1 MSSNNDN
8 VMARFLFA
16 ILQQKNLK
24 DIDWNAVAHN
34 PILAQEITNGHA
46 ARMRYSRFRNSL
58 LNIEPQR
65 RNRAGAGKSKITKS
79 KKETKAKKENEQP
92 IKDDPNARPRS
103 QEDEPQAPKAPPP
116 KIKDENRVK
125 RELQQTPSEACVAEP
140 DVPHNPLPDTQIQ
153 FHNRLL
159 TPCSDSDLFA
169 ISHGYATS
177 PASDVLRH
185 EQAQYDYTGAAAH
198 CGHESA
204 SWQPSPSYS
213 PFAMPTYEMDTYNA
227 PASAFCDHQ
236 HITHPEGFGIAPSA
250 MMAPDQPQ
258 ALVKHEEWDNRFH

>member
-1 MSSNNDN
+1 MSSNNDS

-65 RNRAGAGKSKITKS
+65 RNRVGASKSKVTKS
-79 KKETKAKKENEQP
+79 RKGTKAKKENEQP
-92 IKDDPNARPRS
+92 IKNDPNARPDS
-103 QEDEPQAPKAPPP
+103 QEQESKAPSP
-116 KIKDENRVK
+116 KIKDETRVK
-125 RELQQTPSEACVAEP
+125 REPQQTPSEACVAQTGGPPTSFP
-140 DVPHNPLPDTQIQ
+140 DSQMQ
-153 FHNRLL
+153 FHSRLL
-159 TPCSDSDLFA
+159 TPCSDSELFA
-169 ISHGYATS
+169 MSHGYATR

-185 EQAQYDYTGAAAH
+185 EPAQYNFAGAAAH
-198 CGHESA
+198 CAHESA

-213 PFAMPTYEMDTYNA
+213 PFAMPSYELDTYSA

-236 HITHPEGFGIAPSA
+236 HITHPEDFGIAPSV
-250 MMAPDQPQ
+250 MMAPDQSP
-258 ALVKHEEWDNRFH
+258 ALVKHEEWDSRFH

>member
-1 MSSNNDN
+1 
-8 VMARFLFA
+8 MARFLFA

-65 RNRAGAGKSKITKS
+65 RNRAGVNKSKVTKS
-79 KKETKAKKENEQP
+79 KKETKTKKDNEQP
-92 IKDDPNARPRS
+92 IKNDSNVSPDTQ
-103 QEDEPQAPKAPPP
+103 QEESKALSP
-116 KIKDENRVK
+116 KIKDEALVK
-125 RELQQTPSEACVAEP
+125 MEFQQTHSESCIPPTEMP
-140 DVPHNPLPDTQIQ
+140 PTSLPDTHLQ

-159 TPCSDSDLFA
+159 TPCSDTDIFA
-169 ISHGYATS
+169 MSHGYATS
-177 PASDVLRH
+177 PTSDVLHH
-185 EQAQYDYTGAAAH
+185 EPGHYDYTGAAAQ
-198 CGHESA
+198 CGHETA

-213 PFAMPTYEMDTYNA
+213 PFAMPSYEMDSYSA

-236 HITHPEGFGIAPSA
+236 HTAHPEGFGIAPSA
-250 MMAPDQPQ
+250 MMAPDQSH
-258 ALVKHEEWDNRFH
+258 ALVKHEEWDSRFH